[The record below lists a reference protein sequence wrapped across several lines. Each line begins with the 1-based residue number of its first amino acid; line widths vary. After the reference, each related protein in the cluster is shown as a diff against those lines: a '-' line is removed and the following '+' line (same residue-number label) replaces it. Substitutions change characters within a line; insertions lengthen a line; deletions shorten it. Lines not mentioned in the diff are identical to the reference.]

1 MCVFIPFPS
10 SLSHYQNPRRIY
22 TSNFILLVQ
31 QQLYYFIFPIFPL
44 KNFSSIDTVY
54 LIYSFLLSISSIF
67 ILSHMLHPH
76 SLQSLLF
83 SLFSILSVDNV
94 LLSINLISL
103 SYLLRYFG
111 YTRLFLSSSRAISYN
126 IFFSQFPY
134 LHLISRFVLSLCFA
148 GSLLV
153 ALTAHNQYIPL
164 HISYPYF
171 EPPSRP
177 LPLILTHQSHNAT
190 TLIASSSSLYLF
202 SFLAHF

>member
-1 MCVFIPFPS
+1 MCVYPFSS

-31 QQLYYFIFPIFPL
+31 QQLYYFIFPIFLL
-44 KNFSSIDTVY
+44 KLSSIDSVY

-94 LLSINLISL
+94 LLSINLISF
-103 SYLLRYFG
+103 SYLCLLRYFG

-153 ALTAHNQYIPL
+153 ALTARNQYIPL

>member
-22 TSNFILLVQ
+22 TSNFILRLQ

-54 LIYSFLLSISSIF
+54 LIYSFLLSISFIF
-67 ILSHMLHPH
+67 IFSHMLHPH

-83 SLFSILSVDNV
+83 SLFSILSVV
-94 LLSINLISL
+94 LLSINLISF
-103 SYLLRYFG
+103 SYLCLLRYFG

-134 LHLISRFVLSLCFA
+134 LHLISRFVLSL
-148 GSLLV
+148 SV
-153 ALTAHNQYIPL
+153 
-164 HISYPYF
+164 
-171 EPPSRP
+171 
-177 LPLILTHQSHNAT
+177 LPD
-190 TLIASSSSLYLF
+190 LF
-202 SFLAHF
+202 SLH